1 MDLYLI
7 RHAHALALGE
17 RGITDDEQRPL
28 SEKGEEQAAALG
40 RFFKARGMAFDRIV
54 SSPLV
59 RARQTAEIMLKASG
73 TDMEITLTDSLTPN
87 ARCKKLARY
96 LMKTGGEKVAL
107 VGHLPHMADFTAWI
121 IGGKKAQIEFAKAGV
136 ALVSSGDSPVKGN
149 GVLHWLLTP
158 DWFQ

>member
-7 RHAHALALGE
+7 RHADALALGE

-28 SEKGEEQAAALG
+28 SEKGEQQAKAMG
-40 RFFKARGMAFDRIV
+40 QFFKARGIAFDRVV

-73 TDMEITLTDSLTPN
+73 LAQEISLTDGLTPN
-87 ARCKKLARY
+87 ARAKKLARY
-96 LMKTGGEKVAL
+96 LMKTGGERVAL
-107 VGHLPHMADFTAWI
+107 VGHLPHMADFAAWI

-136 ALVSSGDSPVKGN
+136 ALVSSGDSPIKGN

-158 DWFQ
+158 DWF